1 MRTTVSA
8 FCLLIATLICAHCV
22 HAGNQPGNAVKVIDG
37 DTIMAVGVDA
47 SGKESGKPGTM
58 GIRGIVAPALD
69 QPFGRQAQD
78 RLKELVEGKG
88 VLWNGP
94 VPRG

>member
-1 MRTTVSA
+1 MRTTASA
-8 FCLLIATLICAHCV
+8 FCLIIATFICAHCV

-47 SGKESGKPGTM
+47 SGKAHSGKPGTL
-58 GIRGIVAPALD
+58 GIRGIAAPALD

-88 VLWNGP
+88 VS
-94 VPRG
+94 